1 MKSFLLL
8 IMSLLFVSGCSATW
22 NGVKQDT
29 TNAADWTK
37 EKVNQGAAYVKEKT
51 E

>member
-1 MKSFLLL
+1 MKSILSITTVLVVF
-8 IMSLLFVSGCSATW
+8 SGCSATW
-22 NGVKQDT
+22 NGFKQDT
-29 TNAADWTK
+29 ADAAYWTK